1 MTNIRR
7 FTFTKNERLCS
18 QKTINRLFDRR
29 AKGNLTFMAYPVKVV
44 YAVND
49 ELVNRVLFSVAKRNF
64 KKAVDRNLIK
74 RRLKEAYRLSKHEF
88 PTDQFYD
95 LACIYVGKEI
105 TTYEECLKGMKKMAK
120 KLHLAN
126 KSTQK

>member
-1 MTNIRR
+1 MTNNRR
-7 FTFTKNERLCS
+7 FTFTKQERLCS

-29 AKGNLTFMAYPVKVV
+29 AVGNLTLMAYPVKVV
-44 YAVND
+44 YAVSQ
-49 ELVNRVLFSVAKRNF
+49 ETANRVLFSVAKRNF
-64 KKAVDRNLIK
+64 KRAVDRNLIK
-74 RRLKEAYRLSKHEF
+74 RRLKEAYRLTKHEF

-105 TTYEECLKGMKKMAK
+105 SSFDECVKGMKKMAK

-126 KSTQK
+126 KSA